1 MPKSRKFKTL
11 YVAPIDSGMS
21 LARRIRKKIRKRD
34 RERHA
39 EERTPPTGIMRPEL
53 PDDPYDD

>member
-11 YVAPIDSGMS
+11 YVAADQPGDP
-21 LARRIRKKIRKRD
+21 LAHRIRKKMRRRA

-39 EERTPPTGIMRPEL
+39 DERTPPTGIMRPEL
-53 PDDPYDD
+53 PDDPYND